1 MTENKRLPQ
10 SILLL
15 ERLWLNKFRCPRQ
28 TGEGRW
34 INSATGTQ
42 TRVARVRAEYPNQLD
57 YSDSGSRQHQ
67 KAQRNSASKSKMQ
80 LVVGRAPCSV
90 SGRSWAR
97 IPQEAHA
104 SADYT
109 AKHLPAFDLR
119 MASSISG
126 HPVAKA
132 LCPNNVDRD
141 LEFQPFRPS
150 TCPRRTRKGS
160 SAGLSMLA
168 GRCHCLFSLV
178 GRAPAR

>member
-28 TGEGRW
+28 TGEGRC
-34 INSATGTQ
+34 INSATGTRAQ
-42 TRVARVRAEYPNQLD
+42 VARVRAEYPNQLD

-67 KAQRNSASKSKMQ
+67 KADRNSDSKSKMQ

-97 IPQEAHA
+97 VPQEAHA

-109 AKHLPAFDLR
+109 AKHLPAFDPR
-119 MASSISG
+119 MVSGKSG
-126 HPVAKA
+126 HPESNQGPSD
-132 LCPNNVDRD
+132 LCKLYSQMLYQLSYSRLDTNHRI
-141 LEFQPFRPS
+141 PS
-150 TCPRRTRKGS
+150 THTEHAAWR
-160 SAGLSMLA
+160 ANLLA
-168 GRCHCLFSLV
+168 G
-178 GRAPAR
+178 GR